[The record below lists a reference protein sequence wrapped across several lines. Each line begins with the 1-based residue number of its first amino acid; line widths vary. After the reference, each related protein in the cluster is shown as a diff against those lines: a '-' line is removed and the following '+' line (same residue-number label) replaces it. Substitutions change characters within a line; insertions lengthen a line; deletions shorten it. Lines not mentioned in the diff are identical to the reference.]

1 VSILAA
7 VVCTGW
13 PASAF
18 LLLKT
23 LARLLAKRTMNHKVT
38 AIQIQKRNRQRVSI
52 FLDGDYAFGLSRI
65 VAAWLDVGQEISD
78 EKIARLRAEDEREV
92 VYLKTLNFIQYRP
105 RSSQEL
111 RRYLVKQQASDD
123 MVEQTLE
130 RLQRA
135 GLVDDARFAQS
146 WVENRTDLRP
156 RSRQALAYELRQRGI
171 DSQIISEA
179 LEEVDDGP
187 LAIEAARKQSRR
199 YQDLEWQDFR
209 QKTCAYLARRG
220 FNYSVSV
227 EAAQRVWSELHDGRT
242 PDHDDIE

>member
-1 VSILAA
+1 
-7 VVCTGW
+7 
-13 PASAF
+13 
-18 LLLKT
+18 
-23 LARLLAKRTMNHKVT
+23 MNHKVT

-65 VAAWLDVGQEISD
+65 VAAWLEVGQDISD
-78 EKIARLRAEDEREV
+78 EKIARLRTEDEREV

-105 RSSQEL
+105 RSNQEL
-111 RRYLVKQQASDD
+111 RRYLVKQQASDEI
-123 MVEQTLE
+123 VEQTLE

-171 DSQIISEA
+171 DSEIISEA

-209 QKTCAYLARRG
+209 QKMCAYLARRG

-227 EAAQRVWSELHDGRT
+227 EAAQRVWSELQDGRT
-242 PDHDDIE
+242 PDHNDID